1 MEQNEIMGLVLLVGW
16 LLCRD
21 CALRKSILGKSINY
35 ALAYSAI
42 AEYRGHIGLGFH
54 PGPVVVNLW

>member
-1 MEQNEIMGLVLLVGW
+1 MGLVLLVGW

-54 PGPVVVNLW
+54 PGPVVVNLL